1 MNKKCITAIVG
12 VFRVCVP
19 GVMLPL
25 PPVWG
30 GCIVSNL
37 STTTTSTTTII
48 ATIAMATTTSSVASA
63 VAAAAVASVSLVF
76 FELSHPYAYGLE

>member
-1 MNKKCITAIVG
+1 MCIFDVHYLNQKCIAAIVG
-12 VFRVCVP
+12 VFRMCVP
-19 GVMLPL
+19 DVMLPL

-48 ATIAMATTTSSVASA
+48 ATIAMATTTSAVASA
-63 VAAAAVASVSLVF
+63 VGAAAVASVSFVF
-76 FELSHPYAYGLE
+76 L